1 MKRLLFLGITIS
13 LLLCGCE
20 SKHDKLQEEIR
31 LRKEALVHKQ
41 DSVLKASQKEVE
53 ALDKEIQIV
62 NRKYNQMKHKA
73 QVAHDAGTATAEQLR
88 EVTRMRMHR
97 DSLKTRFDMLCAKI
111 KYIRRRQSEMA
122 LSVSILI
129 RNFAP
134 SLQDESCHRI
144 QIRLRNSSK
153 T

>member
-1 MKRLLFLGITIS
+1 MKVRLYILFT
-13 LLLCGCE
+13 LLLLLINCE
-20 SKHDKLQEEIR
+20 SKHTKLQEEIR
-31 LRKEALVHKQ
+31 QRKEALIHKQ

-53 ALDKEIQIV
+53 ELDKEIQLV
-62 NRKYNQMKHKA
+62 NKKYNQMKHEA

-122 LSVSILI
+122 LWNEKNTSTKDSTTAGK
-129 RNFAP
+129 R
-134 SLQDESCHRI
+134 
-144 QIRLRNSSK
+144 
-153 T
+153 

>member
-41 DSVLKASQKEVE
+41 DSVLKTSQKEVE
-53 ALDKEIQIV
+53 ELDKEIQTV
-62 NRKYNQMKHKA
+62 NRKYNQMKHEA

-111 KYIRRRQSEMA
+111 KYIRKRQSEMA
-122 LSVSILI
+122 LWNEKNTSAKDSTAAGK
-129 RNFAP
+129 R
-134 SLQDESCHRI
+134 
-144 QIRLRNSSK
+144 
-153 T
+153 

>member
-31 LRKEALVHKQ
+31 QRKEALVHKQ

-88 EVTRMRMHR
+88 EVTRMRM
-97 DSLKTRFDMLCAKI
+97 L
-111 KYIRRRQSEMA
+111 E
-122 LSVSILI
+122 
-129 RNFAP
+129 
-134 SLQDESCHRI
+134 
-144 QIRLRNSSK
+144 
-153 T
+153 